1 MPPSMSEILKRF
13 PYLDFEGEICL
24 YFDVQMF
31 SRGLV
36 ALISIC
42 SYPKRVP
49 CPNAVFEPQSLGQ
62 YPALGGNV

>member
-1 MPPSMSEILKRF
+1 MTEILKRF
-13 PYLDFEGEICL
+13 PYLDFEREICL
-24 YFDVQMF
+24 YFDVQML

-49 CPNAVFEPQSLGQ
+49 CSNAVFEPQSLGRN
-62 YPALGGNV
+62 PALGANV